1 MTALTEI
8 EVPQPSQTTLE
19 VCEVFHSIQ
28 GEGVRAGLPTLF
40 VRLARCNLRCTWC
53 DTKYSWEKGE
63 VKSVDEIA
71 NQIIGHSPHLKNVD
85 ITGGEPML
93 WRRALDSLFPAL
105 REFEIEI
112 ETNGTIAP
120 LAYDHVTYNVSPK
133 LSNGGDPLA
142 LRIRMKVLKEYAGLA
157 SYFKFVIA
165 KNEDVEEALPLI
177 GELGVPADRVLL
189 MPEAE
194 TREAYRARAPAV
206 AEMAKAHGF
215 RFSPRLHIDLW
226 DGRRGV

>member
-1 MTALTEI
+1 MSALAEI
-8 EVPQPSQTTLE
+8 EIPQPSQTTLE

-63 VKSVDEIA
+63 PRSVEDVARQVIDHA
-71 NQIIGHSPHLKNVD
+71 PPLKNVD

-93 WRRALDSLFPAL
+93 WRKALDSLFPAL
-105 REFEIEI
+105 RDFEIEV
-112 ETNGTIAP
+112 ETNGTIQP

-133 LSNGGDPLA
+133 LSNGGDPLG
-142 LRIRMKVLKEYAGLA
+142 LRIRMKVLQEYARLD
-157 SYFKFVIA
+157 SFFKFVVA
-165 KNEDVEEALPLI
+165 REEDIDEAIPLI
-177 GELGVPADRVLL
+177 GELGIPPERVLL

-194 TREAYRARAPAV
+194 TREAYRVRAPSV
-206 AEMAKAHGF
+206 AEMAKDHGF
-215 RFSPRLHIDLW
+215 RFSPRLHIELW

>member
-1 MTALTEI
+1 MTALAEI
-8 EVPQPSQTTLE
+8 EIPQPSQTTLE
-19 VCEVFHSIQ
+19 VCELFQSIQ

-63 VKSVDEIA
+63 AKGVDEVADRIVR
-71 NQIIGHSPHLKNVD
+71 HTPHLKNVD

-105 REFEIEI
+105 RDFEIEV
-112 ETNGTIAP
+112 ETNGTIQP

-142 LRIRMKVLKEYAGLA
+142 LRIRMKVLKEYARLP
-157 SYFKFVIA
+157 SYFKFVVA
-165 KNEDVEEALPLI
+165 RAEDVLEAIPLI
-177 GELGVPADRVLL
+177 RELGLPPERVLL

-194 TREAYRARAPAV
+194 TREAYRARAPLV
-206 AEMAKAHGF
+206 ADLATEHGF
-215 RFSPRLHIDLW
+215 RFSPRLHIELW